1 MFYLVI
7 LNICSS
13 GVVKQREVHNI
24 QDACLPIRQLARPPP
39 VKNILSTV
47 WVAVTAEMLK
57 QAFSAEREQSEA
69 WQNVSIVT
77 EEQG

>member
-1 MFYLVI
+1 MRKFLYRPKLA
-7 LNICSS
+7 SS
-13 GVVKQREVHNI
+13 PDPHPEEDLH
-24 QDACLPIRQLARPPP
+24 
-39 VKNILSTV
+39 STV

-57 QAFSAEREQSEA
+57 QALSCEQEQNEA